1 MKKIRIGFSKPKDKI
16 FPLFSWAIRLYER
29 TPYSHVYIRW
39 KTKWGTWLC
48 YHAASV
54 MIHFLGEY
62 SFNKHITIVEEFEFG
77 LSEEQ
82 FDKLMQFCTKY
93 VGQDYAL
100 LEVLMI
106 PFVDYLARKGELVN
120 YASGDNKQY
129 CAELVMRAFGEM
141 EGKKLTQDED
151 RVKLKQ
157 VYQFVKDK
165 YASGAVI

>member
-1 MKKIRIGFSKPKDKI
+1 MRKISIGFSKPKDKK
-16 FPLFSWAIRLYER
+16 FPFFSWAIRAYER
-29 TPYSHVYIRW
+29 VPYSHVYLRW
-39 KTKWGTWLC
+39 QTHWGSWIC

-54 MIHFLGEY
+54 MVHFLGEEAF
-62 SFNKHITIVEEFEFG
+62 SKKIIVVQEFEFEI
-77 LSEEQ
+77 SDEK
-82 FDKLMQFCTKY
+82 FDKLMQFCIKY
-93 VGQDYAL
+93 AG
-100 LEVLMI
+100 
-106 PFVDYLARKGELVN
+106 VDYGLIDVLRIPLWDLGIMGP
-120 YASGDNKQY
+120 ASNDDPWKQY